1 MGTPIIFFFLQ
12 NENCIVNTVLHF
24 FLLLNSMSG
33 TFSMSMDMHLL
44 HLLNDYQECSERK
57 WHPVAL

>member
-1 MGTPIIFFFLQ
+1 M
-12 NENCIVNTVLHF
+12 NTVLRF

-57 WHPVAL
+57 WHPVAI